1 MLYVMMFVE
10 LHVAAPQLRTYS
22 TGTQSVEFHLWSGV
36 EWSVDVEFHLWNGVS
51 GVPHSNFIPLP
62 QVDHA
67 ELELHYNWSSNS
79 TLYFAFRIPCVRM
92 YVCMYICMFQIN
104 SLVYTLKGHDHVCEH
119 VRFSGYLPRIL

>member
-22 TGTQSVEFHLWSGV
+22 TGAQSVEFHLWSGV

-79 TLYFAFRIPCVRM
+79 TLYFAFLYLYTVCTH
-92 YVCMYICMFQIN
+92 VCMYVHMYVPDKLFSTLRYEGSLNDHLQI
-104 SLVYTLKGHDHVCEH
+104 L
-119 VRFSGYLPRIL
+119 